1 MIKTYNKQEVLEPLI
16 SGYPHIFEELKIKM
30 IDDVSNGDQVKIV
43 TQTEGFPIEG
53 IVLLTTVEEV
63 ENWFNEYDIN

>member
-30 IDDVSNGDQVKIV
+30 QIQNAKI
-43 TQTEGFPIEG
+43 IM
-53 IVLLTTVEEV
+53 
-63 ENWFNEYDIN
+63 NKK